1 MGHKVYI
8 SFKTEDV
15 AYKLAIQSM
24 DHLDFIDKSL
34 NEKINSDDPDYIL
47 KRIRSEYLNTSTVTI
62 FLIGQYGAEI
72 RGVEEQYYIKKE
84 LQASLYNSVSSTKNG
99 ILGIVLPNMYETVY
113 GVKYD
118 CSNCGGGH
126 NTVRIN
132 DETVI
137 SEFSYNYYI
146 PHNKCAHAEDDRYCV
161 LVRWSDFVADPNGWI
176 DKAFAKRTAPIES
189 KTKVRP

>member
-8 SFKTEDV
+8 SFKTEDI
-15 AYKLAIQSM
+15 AYKSAIQSM
-24 DHLDFIDKSL
+24 DHLDYIDKSL
-34 NEKINSDDPDYIL
+34 NEKINSNDPEYIL
-47 KRIRSEYLNTSTVTI
+47 QRIRSEYLNTSTVTI

-72 RGVEEQYYIKKE
+72 RGVDEQYYIKKE
-84 LQASLYNSVSSTKNG
+84 LQASLYNSASSTKNG
-99 ILGIVLPNMYETVY
+99 ILGVVLPSMYDSVY
-113 GVKYD
+113 GGSFD
-118 CSNCGGGH
+118 CSNCGGRH

-146 PHNKCAHAEDDRYCV
+146 PHNKCAHAEEDRYCV
-161 LVRWSDFVADPNGWI
+161 LVRWSDFEADPNRWI
-176 DKAFAKRTAPIES
+176 DKAFDKRSAPIAS